1 MGVGQG
7 PCQRINDPLTGATKI
22 TGRGREVL
30 ARHPDHI
37 DNTVLAQFPEFQE
50 FLSRA
55 KTTASPPG
63 EGGGGLAEPQT
74 TPEEAIDAAQRELRA
89 ALAEEVLGR
98 VLNKPAEFFETVV
111 LDVLLDDSPEAY
123 WRFAEEYY
131 ELASMDL
138 AAVREIYALR
148 PLTQPLVTAL
158 NGQLSV
164 ADLADDIAEIGYR
177 TAQP

>member
-1 MGVGQG
+1 M
-7 PCQRINDPLTGATKI
+7 
-22 TGRGREVL
+22 L

-74 TPEEAIDAAQRELRA
+74 TPEEAIDVAQRELRA

-138 AAVREIYALR
+138 EAVREIYALR
-148 PLTQPLVTAL
+148 PLTQPWSPPSTASYRWRIWPTTSL
-158 NGQLSV
+158 RSGTQQLSRN
-164 ADLADDIAEIGYR
+164 GNHR
-177 TAQP
+177 TFRAAHKQVRLEY

>member
-1 MGVGQG
+1 
-7 PCQRINDPLTGATKI
+7 
-22 TGRGREVL
+22 
-30 ARHPDHI
+30 
-37 DNTVLAQFPEFQE
+37 VLAQFLEFPE

-63 EGGGGLAEPQT
+63 KGGGGLAEQQA

-111 LDVLLDDSPEAY
+111 LDVLDDSPEAY

-164 ADLADDIAEIGYR
+164 ADLADDIAEIGYP

>member
-1 MGVGQG
+1 M
-7 PCQRINDPLTGATKI
+7 
-22 TGRGREVL
+22 L

-50 FLSRA
+50 LLSQA

-63 EGGGGLAEPQT
+63 EGRGGLAEPQA

-123 WRFAEEYY
+123 WRFAEENY
-131 ELASMDL
+131 ELSSMDL

-164 ADLADDIAEIGYR
+164 ADLADDIAEIGYP

>member
-1 MGVGQG
+1 VVAAV
-7 PCQRINDPLTGATKI
+7 DV
-22 TGRGREVL
+22 EDL
-30 ARHPDHI
+30 AGD
-37 DNTVLAQFPEFQE
+37 A
-50 FLSRA
+50 A
-55 KTTASPPG
+55 G

-98 VLNKPAEFFETVV
+98 VLNKPAEFLETVV

-138 AAVREIYALR
+138 AAVREIYVLR

-164 ADLADDIAEIGYR
+164 ADLADDIAEIGYP

>member
-1 MGVGQG
+1 M
-7 PCQRINDPLTGATKI
+7 
-22 TGRGREVL
+22 L

-50 FLSRA
+50 LLSQA

-63 EGGGGLAEPQT
+63 EGGGGLAEPQA

-123 WRFAEEYY
+123 WRFAEENY

-164 ADLADDIAEIGYR
+164 ADLADDIAEIGYP

>member
-1 MGVGQG
+1 M
-7 PCQRINDPLTGATKI
+7 
-22 TGRGREVL
+22 
-30 ARHPDHI
+30 
-37 DNTVLAQFPEFQE
+37 LAQFPEFQE

-63 EGGGGLAEPQT
+63 EGGGGLAEPQA

-164 ADLADDIAEIGYR
+164 ADLADDIAEIGYP